1 MTAPPEQLLLVK
13 PSSFGDIIHTLP
25 VLDAIHRSWPRT
37 AVDWI
42 VKPEW
47 MALLEGHLMLR
58 DVLPF
63 PTSWGAWR
71 RSIAMVRSRR
81 YDMVLDLQG
90 LLRSGLLTVSSGSP
104 MRIGFANGREG
115 SPWCYTRRIE
125 TPGGSMGGSR
135 RVTNT
140 AAIHAIDR
148 YLFLARE
155 AGVLIGG
162 PVRFPLPPWPAA
174 ERWVDH
180 AWEEAGIRPLER
192 VCVIHPAARWATKRW
207 PAERFAML
215 ADRLAGEGGWRV
227 VLVAGAGERDQ
238 AAEVSAMSKRPHL
251 DLSGQTTL
259 PQLAAVLRR
268 AALLVTNDSGPM
280 HLAVAVGTPVVAL
293 FGPTEPRAVG
303 PYGPGHMVLWK
314 AVDCSSCTRQHCVR
328 DLACL
333 TAITVEEVCAAVE
346 SIRRPTPRGN
356 ADSLRVASSP
366 IAGGFS

>member
-1 MTAPPEQLLLVK
+1 MTVPPEQVLLVK

-47 MALLEGHLMLR
+47 MVLLEGHPMLR
-58 DVLPF
+58 EVLPF

-71 RSIAMVRSRR
+71 RSVALVRSRR

-90 LLRSGLLTVSSGSP
+90 LLRSGVLTLSSGSP
-104 MRIGFANGREG
+104 VRIGFANGREG
-115 SPWCYTRRIE
+115 SPWCYTRRVA
-125 TPGGSMGGSR
+125 TPGGAMSGSKR
-135 RVTNT
+135 GSDSAPV
-140 AAIHAIDR
+140 HAIDR

-155 AGVLIGG
+155 AGASIEG

-207 PAERFAML
+207 PAERFALL
-215 ADRLAGEGGWRV
+215 ADHLAGERGWRV
-227 VLVAGAGERDQ
+227 ILVAGAGERDQ
-238 AAEVSAMSKRPHL
+238 VAEVSAMMQHPPL
-251 DLSGQTTL
+251 DLSGRTTL

-268 AALLVTNDSGPM
+268 AELLVTNDSGPM
-280 HLAVAVGTPVVAL
+280 HLAVAVGAPVVAL

-303 PYGPGHMVLWK
+303 PYGPGHLVLRK
-314 AVDCSSCTRQHCVR
+314 AIDCSSCTRQHCVR

-346 SIRRPTPRGN
+346 SMRRPSNSADAEPR
-356 ADSLRVASSP
+356 RVIPSP
-366 IAGGFS
+366 IAGGVS